1 MSTMRVVRTIRSH
14 DRKHIVEIYERDTGT
29 FGFLT
34 LRWDEEDQCF
44 VPFGRYTESVND
56 SVERAVAEASARVD
70 WLAESIRTGMP
81 VEISDR
87 AT

>member
-1 MSTMRVVRTIRSH
+1 VRVVRQIRSH
-14 DRKHIVEIYERDTGT
+14 DRKHLVEIYERDSGT
-29 FGFLT
+29 FGFVT
-34 LRWDEEDQCF
+34 LRWDEEVQCF
-44 VPFGRYTESVND
+44 VPFGRYAESFAD

-70 WLAESIRTGMP
+70 WLAESIRTGTP